1 MTETSMA
8 TVDELLGMARDCY
21 TQARDSLDPS
31 TKRQLAKLGDDYL
44 KQASRSFFQFFQK
57 VIDCSNNLIPI
68 WALDAGFE

>member
-31 TKRQLAKLGDDYL
+31 NKRQLEKLGDDNVKRAQELRRDQYSHPGRIS
-44 KQASRSFFQFFQK
+44 K
-57 VIDCSNNLIPI
+57 I
-68 WALDAGFE
+68 